1 MGTTLNGKRL
11 RQIVHWYL
19 ACVLSR
25 VKWQH
30 ITAMGLLA
38 LWAMLVGTID
48 WPLHV
53 QTRQMTLQ
61 LAQHTSQEQTKPHPV
76 AQQLAPHDL
85 THEFVASLPEFEKYP
100 EQLRE
105 LNLLADKSSVV
116 IMRIDYRYEQMP
128 ALPIRKLTLR
138 MDIRGDEAQQR
149 RFLQTTLNAIPNLS
163 VARLAFAKSAD
174 GAAKVEQKLDVNLY
188 YQSRQKAST

>member
-1 MGTTLNGKRL
+1 MGPTVNGKKL
-11 RQIVHWYL
+11 RQIVSWHL
-19 ACVLSR
+19 ACVLNR

-30 ITAMGLLA
+30 TTAMGLLA

-53 QTRQMTLQ
+53 ETRQMTLQ
-61 LAQHTSQEQTKPHPV
+61 LAQHTALEPTRPPPA
-76 AQQLAPHDL
+76 AQQLAPRDL
-85 THEFVASLPEFEKYP
+85 THEFMASLPGFEKYP

-138 MDIRGDEAQQR
+138 MDLRGDEAQQR
-149 RFLQTTLNAIPNLS
+149 RFLQATLNAIPNLS
-163 VARLAFAKSAD
+163 IARLAFAKSAD
-174 GAAKVEQKLDVNLY
+174 GAATVEQKLDVNLY
-188 YQSRQKAST
+188 YQSRQKASA

>member
-1 MGTTLNGKRL
+1 MNWKKL
-11 RQIVHWYL
+11 RQIISWYI
-19 ACVLSR
+19 ACVLNR
-25 VKWQH
+25 LKWQH
-30 ITAMGLLA
+30 TAAIGLLA
-38 LWAMLVGTID
+38 LWAMLIGTID

-53 QTRQMTLQ
+53 ETRRMTLR
-61 LAQHTSQEQTKPHPV
+61 LAQHMALEPTRPRSA
-76 AQQLAPHDL
+76 AQQSGPRDL
-85 THEFVASLPEFEKYP
+85 THEFMASLPEFEKYA

-128 ALPIRKLTLR
+128 ALPIKKLTLH

-149 RFLQTTLNAIPNLS
+149 RFLQTTLNALPNLS

-174 GAAKVEQKLDVNLY
+174 GATKVEQKLDVNLY
-188 YQSRQKAST
+188 YQLHPKASA